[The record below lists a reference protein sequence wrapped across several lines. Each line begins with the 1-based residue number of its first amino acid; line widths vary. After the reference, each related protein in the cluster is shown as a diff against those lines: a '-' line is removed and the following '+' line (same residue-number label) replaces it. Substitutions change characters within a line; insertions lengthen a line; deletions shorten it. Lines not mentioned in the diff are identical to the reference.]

1 MEDKIIVQVND
12 EKQKENRESKDLGR
26 ATISQSNKI
35 HYNCTECPTII
46 EILSLDNNNIQ
57 FKCSKHELNM
67 KIKEYL
73 IKMKKY
79 NNKYI
84 NDKICKI
91 HNKENFSYCFDCCK
105 HLCKECIKT
114 REHAYHYK
122 LYLEEII
129 PDNNILNK
137 IEEKIIDNRA
147 EIKNLKEKKKNKE
160 NKLDRKLNNNI
171 NKIKRAKERGIKSNK
186 NK

>member
-1 MEDKIIVQVND
+1 MQ
-12 EKQKENRESKDLGR
+12 
-26 ATISQSNKI
+26 
-35 HYNCTECPTII
+35 
-46 EILSLDNNNIQ
+46 
-57 FKCSKHELNM
+57 
-67 KIKEYL
+67 IKEYL

-147 EIKNLKEKKKNKE
+147 KIKNLIEKKKNKE

-186 NK
+186 NKESKEIEKYKEEYIKEINDLKRKYENEIKQKKNNI